1 MEALQTWLSGISEKI
16 AIYIETGKKKLLRSL
31 AGYPPPRRAHH
42 KCPSAPQ
49 FGREVPLLTV
59 FIYPWGGCPSNGGTR
74 ESPPDSLQLLQ
85 KF

>member
-1 MEALQTWLSGISEKI
+1 MEALQTWLSGTSEKI
-16 AIYIETGKKKLLRSL
+16 AIYIETRKKILRSL
-31 AGYPPPRRAHH
+31 AGYPPPRRAHQ

-49 FGREVPLLTV
+49 FGREVPFLMV
-59 FIYPWGGCPSNGGTR
+59 PIYPWGGCPSNGGTR